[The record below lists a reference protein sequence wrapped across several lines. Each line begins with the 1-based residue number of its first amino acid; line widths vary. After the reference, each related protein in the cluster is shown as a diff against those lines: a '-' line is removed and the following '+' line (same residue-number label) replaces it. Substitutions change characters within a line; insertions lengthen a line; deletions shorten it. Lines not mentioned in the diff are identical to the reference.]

1 MSWQDIIK
9 FSRGVDFSSPPTK
22 SQKLNAWNSNIK
34 RLKKIEQTIEELVED
49 VRNIGM
55 LTGSS
60 DELDRM
66 GVRPN
71 FKKLLNY
78 VNAQIDKYEN
88 LINELG
94 SE

>member
-9 FSRGVDFSSPPTK
+9 FSRGGPKDYPPTK
-22 SQKLNAWNSNIK
+22 SQKLFYWSLNIK
-34 RLKKIEQTIEELVED
+34 RLKEIEQTIEELVED

-78 VNAQIDKYEN
+78 VNAQIDKYED

>member
-1 MSWQDIIK
+1 
-9 FSRGVDFSSPPTK
+9 
-22 SQKLNAWNSNIK
+22 
-34 RLKKIEQTIEELVED
+34 
-49 VRNIGM
+49 M